1 MGSIYKFSWDTKHS
15 QAMVNV
21 EEDGEPHLLLDAAA
35 EVLPD
40 ELLAGG
46 CLQLQVPLQSLE
58 WQSSRLLNL
67 HT

>member
-1 MGSIYKFSWDTKHS
+1 
-15 QAMVNV
+15 MVNV